1 MEKCLKIIILYIIR
15 DKSLTHSPSYPLHRK
30 YSKIYLI
37 SMKCLLYYLPRTH
50 FLLLV
55 LINSISHILRIFH
68 KICQLFRE
76 YIWEWT
82 QTFSWWLYR
91 VNTFTK
97 GWISWDEI
105 TMWTAVES
113 YYGFRI
119 RSSGKQLIAYSHSHL
134 VFLLFAL
141 NFMPNKSSKKK
152 KHASEMKR

>member
-1 MEKCLKIIILYIIR
+1 MSAL
-15 DKSLTHSPSYPLHRK
+15 
-30 YSKIYLI
+30 
-37 SMKCLLYYLPRTH
+37 LPRTQ
-50 FLLLV
+50 FLLFA

-97 GWISWDEI
+97 GWISSDEI

-141 NFMPNKSSKKK
+141 NFMPNKSSKRRSMQVRWKDKQRRVIAPHKK
-152 KHASEMKR
+152 NPLEWI